1 MTSAIGSVP
10 PTTDLAAR
18 LYRSLEALV
27 IKSELTLEE
36 QDEMRRRNNLPA
48 RRCAC
53 DSGRAG
59 PGCLPCLVRRGR
71 KVMVEYK
78 AQNTNVAD
86 ADSNIP
92 PCGDCG
98 QLSIDTA
105 ALKFDDEGNV
115 TAQCR
120 ACYAA
125 MRERELE
132 AAS

>member
-10 PTTDLAAR
+10 STTDLAAR

-27 IKSELTLEE
+27 IKSELTLQE
-36 QDEMRRRNNLPA
+36 QDEMRRRSNLPA

-53 DSGRAG
+53 DSLRAG

-71 KVMVEYK
+71 MVMAEYE
-78 AQNTNVAD
+78 AENATVD
-86 ADSNIP
+86 VP

-105 ALKFDDEGNV
+105 ALKFDAEGNV

-125 MRERELE
+125 MRERELSE
-132 AAS
+132 VEK